1 MLEVQT
7 DGAAAERFQ
16 IIFFIRQCEN
26 RTHGCGFFM
35 RAVQKLKFWTAFFY
49 LPDSAAARHA
59 SSWAWMRRGASSKIA
74 FCASFVFGA
83 S

>member
-16 IIFFIRQCEN
+16 IIFFVRQCEN

-35 RAVQKLKFWTAFFY
+35 GAVRKSKFNEKEYKYIINFIG
-49 LPDSAAARHA
+49 RH
-59 SSWAWMRRGASSKIA
+59 
-74 FCASFVFGA
+74 
-83 S
+83 

>member
-7 DGAAAERFQ
+7 DGAATERFQ
-16 IIFFIRQCEN
+16 IIFLFDNAKTALTGAVFLWELSEN
-26 RTHGCGFFM
+26 RSFG
-35 RAVQKLKFWTAFFY
+35 QPFFY
-49 LPDSAAARHA
+49 LPDSAAVRHA
-59 SSWAWMRRGASSKIA
+59 SSCACMRRGASSKIA

>member
-16 IIFFIRQCEN
+16 IIFLFDNANSTSRKLSEN
-26 RTHGCGFFM
+26 RSFG
-35 RAVQKLKFWTAFFY
+35 QPFFY
-49 LPDSAAARHA
+49 LPDSAAVRHA
-59 SSWAWMRRGASSKIA
+59 SSCACMRRGASSKIA

>member
-16 IIFFIRQCEN
+16 IIFFVRQCEN

-35 RAVQKLKFWTAFFY
+35 GAVRKSKFWTAFFFIY
-49 LPDSAAARHA
+49 PIQPQSATRRAAL
-59 SSWAWMRRGASSKIA
+59 
-74 FCASFVFGA
+74 V
-83 S
+83 

>member
-16 IIFFIRQCEN
+16 IIFFVRRCEN

-35 RAVQKLKFWTAFFY
+35 GAVRKSKFNEKEYNYIINFIG
-49 LPDSAAARHA
+49 RH
-59 SSWAWMRRGASSKIA
+59 
-74 FCASFVFGA
+74 
-83 S
+83 